1 MPCRLSAPQ
10 ALSQHPTSSW
20 QGFWGEICPPRAPSL
35 PPTGWNHYESSG
47 ERYTTDFHLGA
58 RGRARF
64 YPDVASGCSRP
75 PSSASFHLSSP
86 SFGVIPWVILGNRA
100 LKVLAVCSLG
110 TLGARG
116 QGTFMELKH
125 GLNAPCPRHE
135 NYPCPNSSRIYLK
148 NGPISPFFFL
158 KKKGNWFCFS
168 LPARS
173 W

>member
-58 RGRARF
+58 RGRARL

-75 PSSASFHLSSP
+75 PGSASFHLSSP

-110 TLGARG
+110 DPRC
-116 QGTFMELKH
+116 QGTRDIH
-125 GLNAPCPRHE
+125 GTEARVEHPVSMAQRKL
-135 NYPCPNSSRIYLK
+135 
-148 NGPISPFFFL
+148 
-158 KKKGNWFCFS
+158 S
-168 LPARS
+168 LPKFLPNLS
-173 W
+173 